1 MFIIFQYLNTEKVL
15 HNKKTFYEIKV
26 FLEESYCSLDLDLR
40 RLSRKICSI
49 ASVDD
54 FKKGT
59 LELLI

>member
-1 MFIIFQYLNTEKVL
+1 MFIIFQYCNTEKVL
-15 HNKKTFYEIKV
+15 HNQKTFYEIKV

-40 RLSRKICSI
+40 RLSRKGCCI

>member
-1 MFIIFQYLNTEKVL
+1 MFIIFQYFNTEKVL
-15 HNKKTFYEIKV
+15 HNQKNFLWNKSLSWKK
-26 FLEESYCSLDLDLR
+26 LLHLDLDLR
-40 RLSRKICSI
+40 RLSRKGCSI

>member
-1 MFIIFQYLNTEKVL
+1 MFIIFQYFNTEKVL

-40 RLSRKICSI
+40 RLSRKGCLI

>member
-1 MFIIFQYLNTEKVL
+1 MLKKFCTT
-15 HNKKTFYEIKV
+15 KKTFYEIKV

-40 RLSRKICSI
+40 RLSRKGYSI